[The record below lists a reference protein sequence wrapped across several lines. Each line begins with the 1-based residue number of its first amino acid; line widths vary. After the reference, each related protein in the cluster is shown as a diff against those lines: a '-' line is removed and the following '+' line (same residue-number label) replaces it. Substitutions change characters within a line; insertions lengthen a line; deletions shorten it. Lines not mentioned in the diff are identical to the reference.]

1 MEDNTMKK
9 TYQQPATRVVT
20 IQQRHQLLSGSLSS
34 APNNVGINNTVST
47 KASYARSFRGD
58 WDNWEDE

>member
-1 MEDNTMKK
+1 MKK

-20 IQQRHQLLSGSLSS
+20 IQQRHQLLTSSLTGPS
-34 APNNVGINNTVST
+34 NVGINNTVSS

-58 WDNWEDE
+58 WDWEDE

>member
-1 MEDNTMKK
+1 MKK

-20 IQQRHQLLSGSLSS
+20 IQQRHQLLTGSLTD
-34 APNNVGINNTVST
+34 PNNVGINNTVST

-58 WDNWEDE
+58 WDDWEDE